1 MRVLFA
7 TTVIPRHAGS
17 GGDLVS
23 LAMVEALRQFG
34 CEVTVLGYL
43 RPGDDAE
50 ADSSTVMAGQRPIE
64 TSTSHGR
71 ASIWM
76 ARSLIFGR
84 PYTAEKFQ
92 GGRYAR
98 LMRQLVAERRF
109 DVVCVDH
116 TQMAWVLDWLPKEMP
131 VWLLM
136 HNAESEL
143 YAQSA
148 GFQRLMP
155 ARLLYRRESR
165 KLKMLER
172 SAATRAEKVFVLSPA
187 DRDAIRAVAPEAH
200 VTVLPVMPDLK
211 GAPRPTVGEPHF
223 DVALLATW
231 SWLPNLH
238 ALHWFLEEVYSHL
251 PRNLSIHVAGAGAEP
266 LLAGIAGITYRGFV
280 PDVAS
285 FLSGAKVVAVPTRYG
300 SGVETKMLTTIAC
313 GCPIVATS
321 ASTRGLG
328 PLPASVTIA
337 DDAAQF
343 AQFLTEKAEAA
354 EVPVRMPAALSW
366 CRDRREA
373 FLSTIRHALP
383 SSELA
388 IAESRHDPAP
398 ASYRRARSAS
408 T

>member
-7 TTVIPRHAGS
+7 TTVIPRRAGS
-17 GGDLVS
+17 GGDLIS
-23 LAMVEALRQFG
+23 LAMVEALRRFG

-43 RPGDDAE
+43 RPGDDAA
-50 ADSSTVMAGQRPIE
+50 ADGDTVVAGQRPIE

-76 ARSLIFGR
+76 ARSVMLGR
-84 PYTAEKFQ
+84 PYTAEKFR

-98 LMRQLVAERRF
+98 LMRQLVTERRF

-116 TQMAWVLDWLPKEMP
+116 TQMSWMLDWLPKEMP

-148 GFQRLMP
+148 GFQRSAP
-155 ARLLYRRESR
+155 ARLLYRRESQ
-165 KLKMLER
+165 KLRVLER
-172 SAATRAEKVFVLSPA
+172 SAAARAEKIFVLSPA

-238 ALHWFLEEVYSHL
+238 ALRWFLEEAYPHL
-251 PRNLSIHVAGAGAEP
+251 PRNLSIHVAGRGAEP
-266 LLAGIAGITYRGFV
+266 LLAGVAGITYRGFV
-280 PDVAS
+280 PDVSS
-285 FLSGAKVVAVPTRYG
+285 FLSGARVVAVPTRYG
-300 SGVETKMLTTIAC
+300 SGVETKMLTAIAC

-337 DDAAQF
+337 DEAATF
-343 AQFLTEKAEAA
+343 ARLLAERAEAA
-354 EVPVRMPAALSW
+354 EVPVRIPATLSW
-366 CRDRREA
+366 CHDRREA
-373 FLSTIRHALP
+373 FLSTIRHALR
-383 SSELA
+383 SSEPA
-388 IAESRHDPAP
+388 IAETRRDPAP
-398 ASYRRARSAS
+398 PSYRRARSVS

>member
-34 CEVTVLGYL
+34 CEVIVLGYL
-43 RPGDDAE
+43 RPGDAAVDR
-50 ADSSTVMAGQRPIE
+50 DTVVAGQRPIE
-64 TSTSHGR
+64 TSASRGR

-116 TQMAWVLDWLPKEMP
+116 TQMAWVLDWLPKKMP

-136 HNAESEL
+136 HNAESDL

-148 GFQRLMP
+148 DFQRLMP

-165 KLKMLER
+165 KLKMLEK
-172 SAATRAEKVFVLSPA
+172 SAATRAEKIFGLSPA

-238 ALHWFLEEVYSHL
+238 ALRWFLEEVYPHL

-280 PDVAS
+280 PNVAA

-300 SGVETKMLTTIAC
+300 SGVETKMLTAIAC

-328 PLPASVTIA
+328 PLPAYVTIA
-337 DDAAQF
+337 DDAAHF

-354 EVPVRMPAALSW
+354 EVPVRMAAALSW

-398 ASYRRARSAS
+398 ASYRRAGSVS